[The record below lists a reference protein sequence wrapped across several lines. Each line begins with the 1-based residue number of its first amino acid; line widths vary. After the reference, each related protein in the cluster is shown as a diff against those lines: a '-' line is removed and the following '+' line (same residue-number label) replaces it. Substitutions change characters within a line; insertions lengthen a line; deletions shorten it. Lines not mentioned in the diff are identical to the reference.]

1 MTTLS
6 RRLFFI
12 AGVVLVIAVGA
23 QFIPKWDVP
32 YYKPPKPLLSLMPT
46 EVAGWEMKDR
56 ELGDTEFMRTQVKD
70 ILRYDDA
77 FFRTYRRG
85 NTEVGVYVAYWGP
98 GMIHPI
104 DAATH
109 SPDLCWINA
118 GWQEQQHDYEQR
130 LDDGARRA
138 LKIAQ
143 FREFSMSGGQRQ
155 EVVFWHLMGGEL
167 SGYALG
173 PSTRWRARQPVLWQN
188 QLNTWFGFRRREQFF
203 IRISTNQSMA
213 ELTADP
219 LWREIIGGLLP
230 TGLSSK
236 TDKN

>member
-1 MTTLS
+1 
-6 RRLFFI
+6 
-12 AGVVLVIAVGA
+12 
-23 QFIPKWDVP
+23 
-32 YYKPPKPLLSLMPT
+32 
-46 EVAGWEMKDR
+46 
-56 ELGDTEFMRTQVKD
+56 
-70 ILRYDDA
+70 
-77 FFRTYRRG
+77 
-85 NTEVGVYVAYWGP
+85 
-98 GMIHPI
+98 
-104 DAATH
+104 
-109 SPDLCWINA
+109 
-118 GWQEQQHDYEQR
+118 
-130 LDDGARRA
+130 
-138 LKIAQ
+138 
-143 FREFSMSGGQRQ
+143 MSGGQRQ